1 MKFSFR
7 NNILLFFAILCVGVI
22 VLGLGT
28 FKNNWKYKNTV
39 YWIEHTHKVL
49 YETEQVLSYASD
61 MESSQRGFI
70 LTNHAEFLSPLLK
83 AKKNVFNHLQNLK
96 ALTKDNAV
104 QQVRIDS
111 LSHLIRKKIAFSDKV
126 VQTRKETGFDA
137 GRNLIMAGMG
147 RVYMD
152 SIKKTADAIQTEE
165 NRLLD
170 LRKTVNENSNNNF
183 NITFTA
189 LLVAIVLALLIASV
203 VIWNNENAR
212 KKAEKLLTENQQL
225 LQSIIDNTSS
235 LINLKDLN
243 GKYLLVNKQYEKF
256 FSEHN
261 TLIGETVF
269 DLYPEKIATAL
280 TAEDRKVLH
289 EKDLFEFEHDLEIKG
304 HLMHFFTVKFPLFN
318 SKGDVY
324 AIGDIST
331 NITEIKKQSNLIHD
345 LYDHAPSGY
354 YSLDANGTF
363 INANKTTLQWLGYK
377 KEELI
382 GKQFKDILPADSLRD
397 FENTYPVFKEKG
409 TLTDKEFT
417 YVRKDGSLMPVLLN
431 ASAEKDNNSNFL
443 YSRSTIF
450 DITERKK
457 LEEELK
463 QVNKELESFTYSI
476 SHDLRAPLRIMN
488 GYAGIITDEY
498 SDKLDEDAKRM
509 LNNIIQN
516 ANRMGQL
523 IDDLLNFSRLG
534 RKELVM
540 HVTDMK
546 TLVKEI
552 INEQLKLVPA
562 EKYQIRVGELGQV
575 YCDSS
580 LVRQVWQN
588 LVSNAFKYT
597 RHQAEPVIEINC
609 EVREKE
615 NIYSIKDNGAGFDM
629 NYYDKLFAVFQRL
642 HKVTEYEGTGVG
654 LALVQKI
661 VHKHGGKIWAESEI
675 NKGAS
680 FYFSISNTN
689 NNNSN

>member
-1 MKFSFR
+1 M
-7 NNILLFFAILCVGVI
+7 
-22 VLGLGT
+22 
-28 FKNNWKYKNTV
+28 
-39 YWIEHTHKVL
+39 
-49 YETEQVLSYASD
+49 
-61 MESSQRGFI
+61 
-70 LTNHAEFLSPLLK
+70 
-83 AKKNVFNHLQNLK
+83 
-96 ALTKDNAV
+96 
-104 QQVRIDS
+104 
-111 LSHLIRKKIAFSDKV
+111 
-126 VQTRKETGFDA
+126 
-137 GRNLIMAGMG
+137 
-147 RVYMD
+147 
-152 SIKKTADAIQTEE
+152 
-165 NRLLD
+165 
-170 LRKTVNENSNNNF
+170 
-183 NITFTA
+183 
-189 LLVAIVLALLIASV
+189 
-203 VIWNNENAR
+203 
-212 KKAEKLLTENQQL
+212 
-225 LQSIIDNTSS
+225 
-235 LINLKDLN
+235 
-243 GKYLLVNKQYEKF
+243 LVNKEYEKLF
-256 FSEHN
+256 NEHDN
-261 TLIGETVF
+261 LIGNTVF
-269 DLYPEKIATAL
+269 DFYPEKIAIDLA
-280 TAEDRKVLH
+280 AADRKVYQDR
-289 EKDLFEFEHDLEIKG
+289 KLFEFEHDLEIKG
-304 HLMHFFTVKFPLFN
+304 QLMHFYTVKFPLFT
-318 SKGDVY
+318 SKGDVH
-324 AIGDIST
+324 ATGDIST

-382 GKQFKDILPADSLRD
+382 GKQFKEILPAESLRD
-397 FENTYPVFKEKG
+397 FENTFPVFKEKG

-417 YVRKDGSLMPVLLN
+417 YIRKDGTSMPVLLN
-431 ASAEKDNNSNFL
+431 ASAEKDDNSNFL

-463 QVNKELESFTYSI
+463 QMNKELESFTYSI
-476 SHDLRAPLRIMN
+476 SHDLRAPLRIIN

-540 HVTDMK
+540 HDTDMNA
-546 TLVKEI
+546 LAIEI

-562 EKYQIRVGELGQV
+562 EKYKIIKGDLGQAC
-575 YCDSS
+575 CDAS

-588 LVSNAFKYT
+588 LVSNAFKYS
-597 RHQAEPVIEINC
+597 RHQAEPVIEISC
-609 EVREKE
+609 VMKEKE

-675 NKGAS
+675 TKGAT